1 MIGKL
6 AVKFQNLSKMSVRY
20 LTDFLIEPS
29 AILLK
34 LYKYSID
41 KTRSNTLAKHSS
53 DILIKTFATNNF
65 GEHQFSSNNFRRS
78 SWIFEYLRD
87 TAIDCLCL

>member
-1 MIGKL
+1 
-6 AVKFQNLSKMSVRY
+6 MSVRY

-29 AILLK
+29 PILLK
-34 LYKYSID
+34 LYKYSIE
-41 KTRSNTLAKHSS
+41 KSRSNTLAKHSS
-53 DILIKTFATNNF
+53 DILVKTLMNNNSF
-65 GEHQFSSNNFRRS
+65 GEHQFSSNNFRKS